1 MHGHPLVARV
11 LQALGAAVLVAC
23 AVECMCGL
31 ALRSWPEVDHGDE
44 VQRLLGLDA
53 AVGYGPT
60 TNGPRNAASDGTGS
74 RFFTLES
81 FTPRAA
87 TRVPDSPTARDAAS
101 RPLRIL
107 ALGGSTT
114 DPVSSLKHAG
124 RGGDWPH
131 LLGQE
136 LAARGHTVEVANAGL
151 VGCLAAQEL
160 TRLIAILPDHRFDV
174 VISLTGINETY
185 FADRA
190 WYHDPDER
198 MSPKFLLAAFEELAD
213 GGTLSAGGQ
222 TLVATGIMP
231 WIRRRAPVRLAG
243 QLRAMTASSAGRGRP
258 VTAMSSADWN
268 KLETPVMPT
277 ADRHAALQRA
287 ATVWLTHVKLMA
299 AVSRELGARY
309 IGALQPALGVGM
321 SRDELVDS
329 LRESLDRGQADET
342 LHTLLARPGYLE
354 SIDSL
359 YRSMREGAAGQQWF
373 LDLSGPD
380 VIPASTGG
388 FHSPRYPNAQ
398 GNHLIAVRLADA
410 ITDAQ

>member
-1 MHGHPLVARV
+1 MHGRLLATRI
-11 LQALGAAVLVAC
+11 LRGLGAAVFMAC
-23 AVECMCGL
+23 AAECMCGL
-31 ALRSWPEVDHGDE
+31 ALRAWPEADRGDE
-44 VQRLLGLDA
+44 VQQLLGLDA

-60 TNGPRNAASDGTGS
+60 IERSHAAASDGTGS

-81 FTPRAA
+81 FEPRAA
-87 TRVPDSPTARDAAS
+87 SRVPDSSTARDAAS

-136 LAARGHTVEVANAGL
+136 LAARGHSVEIANAGL

-160 TRLIAILPDHRFDV
+160 TRLIAILPDHRFDI

-190 WYHDPDER
+190 WYRDPDER

-222 TLVATGIMP
+222 TLVATGIVP
-231 WIRRRAPVRLAG
+231 WIRRRSPVRLVG
-243 QLRAMTASSAGRGRP
+243 RLRELAASKNGGPPSITVHDSAQWERLQTPAPP
-258 VTAMSSADWN
+258 VADQS
-268 KLETPVMPT
+268 
-277 ADRHAALQRA
+277 AALDRA
-287 ATVWLTHVKLMA
+287 AAAWLTHVKLMA
-299 AVSRELGARY
+299 VISRELGARY
-309 IGALQPALGVGM
+309 IAALQPAMGVGM
-321 SRDELVDS
+321 SRNELVAA
-329 LRESLDRGQADET
+329 LRESLDRGQPDAAI
-342 LHTLLARPGYLE
+342 HALLSRPGYLE
-354 SIDSL
+354 RVDSL
-359 YRSMREGAAGQQWF
+359 YRSMREGAAGQPWF
-373 LDLSGPD
+373 VDLSGPK
-380 VIPASTGG
+380 VIPASMAG

-398 GNHLIAVRLADA
+398 GNHLIAVRLAKVV
-410 ITDAQ
+410 TDAQ

>member
-1 MHGHPLVARV
+1 MRGRLLCSRF
-11 LQALGAAVLVAC
+11 LQGLGAVVLVAS
-23 AVECMCGL
+23 AIEGL
-31 ALRSWPEVDHGDE
+31 CSVALRFWPDSRQADE
-44 VQRLLGLDA
+44 VQQPLGLDP

-60 TNGPRNAASDGTGS
+60 VAGHRDTTADGGS
-74 RFFTLES
+74 RFFTVES
-81 FTPRAA
+81 FRPDHTAAEPAGAAGHDSERAC
-87 TRVPDSPTARDAAS
+87 
-101 RPLRIL
+101 LRIL
-107 ALGGSTT
+107 TLGGSTT

-124 RGGDWPH
+124 AGGSWPH
-131 LLGQE
+131 LLGRE
-136 LAARGHTVEVANAGL
+136 LAARGRAVEIANAGL

-160 TRLIAILPDHRFDV
+160 TRLIAIQPDHRFDI

-185 FADRA
+185 FADRG
-190 WYHDPDER
+190 WYRDPDER

-213 GGTLSAGGQ
+213 GGRLAVGGQ
-222 TLVATGIMP
+222 TLVATGIVP

-243 QLRAMTASSAGRGRP
+243 RLRAMTASSAGRERP
-258 VTAMSSADWN
+258 VTAMSSADWER
-268 KLETPVMPT
+268 LETPVELT

-287 ATVWLTHVKLMA
+287 ATAWLTHVKLMA

-309 IGALQPALGVGM
+309 IAALQPALGVGK
-321 SRDELVDS
+321 SREELVDS

-359 YRSMREGAAGQQWF
+359 YRSMREGAAGQPWL

-380 VIPASTGG
+380 VIPASNAG
-388 FHSPRYPNAQ
+388 FHSPRYPNAR

-410 ITDAQ
+410 ITDTR

>member
-1 MHGHPLVARV
+1 MHGRLLLNRF
-11 LQALGAAVLVAC
+11 LQGLGAVVLVAC
-23 AVECMCGL
+23 TVEGICGL
-31 ALRSWPEVDHGDE
+31 ALRVLPEADQAEDM
-44 VQRLLGLDA
+44 QRQLGLDP

-60 TNGPRNAASDGTGS
+60 VTGQRGTKADGDS
-74 RFFTLES
+74 RFFTVES
-81 FTPRAA
+81 FRPDRTAAEAAGVADHDSDRAC
-87 TRVPDSPTARDAAS
+87 
-101 RPLRIL
+101 LRIL
-107 ALGGSTT
+107 TLGGSTT

-136 LAARGHTVEVANAGL
+136 LAARGHSVEIANAGL

-160 TRLIAILPDHRFDV
+160 TRLIAILPDHRFDI

-185 FADRA
+185 FADRG
-190 WYHDPDER
+190 WYRDPDER

-222 TLVATGIMP
+222 TLVATGIVP
-231 WIRRRAPVRLAG
+231 WIRRWAPVRLTG

-258 VTAMSSADWN
+258 VTAVSSADWEQ
-268 KLETPVMPT
+268 LETPVVLT

-287 ATVWLTHVKLMA
+287 ATAWLTHVKLMA

-309 IGALQPALGVGM
+309 IAALQPALGVGM

-359 YRSMREGAAGQQWF
+359 YRSMQEGTAGQPWF

-380 VIPASTGG
+380 GIPAATAE
-388 FHSPRYPNAQ
+388 FHSPRYPNAR
-398 GNHLIAVRLADA
+398 GNQRIAVRLADA
-410 ITDAQ
+410 ITDTR